1 MVIGVIQQFIWQGQQ
16 LADDGNLADVEA
28 LEFFKDFIRF
38 FVLVKPFNQANFIQY
53 LVAPHARPVPHRR

>member
-38 FVLVKPFNQANFIQY
+38 FVLVKPFNQANFIQ
-53 LVAPHARPVPHRR
+53 